1 MIARVRITDAERRVL
16 EKGLLA
22 PPAFRERRHRRLALL
37 AYCPFSSD
45 HTRCRQNPHAL
56 KQGLLEQHPSGT

>member
-37 AYCPFSSD
+37 AYAPSPRI
-45 HTRCRQNPHAL
+45 TRDAGRTPT
-56 KQGLLEQHPSGT
+56 P